1 MEKVLRWKGSDL
13 ENTLILTNKFYT
25 VVSQGLLPE
34 TVVEYQHSVKV
45 HGYIWIRLAFRS
57 AQAGVVAL

>member
-13 ENTLILTNKFYT
+13 ENTLIQPNKFYT

-34 TVVEYQHSVKV
+34 TVVEYRRSVKV
-45 HGYIWIRLAFRS
+45 HGYIWRLRQLRLA
-57 AQAGVVAL
+57 L